1 MNIKKYIQDLQID
14 DADVCYVSLVLNEY
28 DTKDNLIGTNAYKEI
43 AKILEIKIDLD
54 SHIFNEIERF
64 IVYKFYE
71 MVHTNDRFKT
81 KLTNNATPREQKR
94 VKNRKIIK

>member
-1 MNIKKYIQDLQID
+1 MNIKKYIEDLQID
-14 DADVCYVSLVLNEY
+14 DTDACCVSLILNEY

-64 IVYKFYE
+64 IVNKFNE
-71 MVHTNDRFKT
+71 MEV
-81 KLTNNATPREQKR
+81 NNK
-94 VKNRKIIK
+94 